1 MTDRDI
7 AHVDSP
13 TEQRNP
19 RTRDID
25 QASTLQILE
34 RLNTEDA
41 SVAPAIAAI
50 LPTLAELVD
59 RSLERFESGGTIHYV
74 GAGTSG
80 RIAAMD
86 AAELPPTYGIE
97 PGRIT
102 AHHAGGQPALD
113 GSREGIEDSRST
125 GRADLDAVATND
137 VVIGLAASGRT
148 PYVAGALAVAHERGA
163 LTALITANPRSPL
176 IPEVDLAL
184 VVDTGPEPIAGSTR
198 MKAGTAQKLVLNGF
212 STALMVRQGK
222 TYSNLMVDVKPSNAK
237 LRGRVLS
244 ILTEATGASTERCAD
259 RLREAEDDLKV
270 ALVSLLAEVPVGPAR
285 RALERSA
292 GRVRAALDLL
302 AG

>member
-7 AHVDSP
+7 AQVDSP

-25 QASTLQILE
+25 QRSTLQILE
-34 RLNTEDA
+34 LLNAEDA
-41 SVAPAIAAI
+41 SVAPAIVPILAI
-50 LPTLAELVD
+50 LAELVD
-59 RSLERFESGGTIHYV
+59 RSLERYEAGGTIRYV

-86 AAELPPTYGIE
+86 AAELPPTYSIQ

-113 GSREGIEDSRST
+113 GSQEGIEDSRST
-125 GRADLDAVATND
+125 GRTDLDAVGAND

-148 PYVAGALAVAHERGA
+148 PYVAGALELARERGA
-163 LTALITANPRSPL
+163 LTALLTANPRSPL
-176 IPEVDLAL
+176 LAEVDLAL

-198 MKAGTAQKLVLNGF
+198 MKAGTAQKLVLNAF
-212 STALMVRQGK
+212 STTLMVRRGK
-222 TYSNLMVDVKPSNAK
+222 TYSNLMVDVDPSNAK

-244 ILTEATGASTERCAD
+244 ILVEATGASTEHCTD
-259 RLREAEDDLKV
+259 RLREAEGDLKV

-285 RALERSA
+285 GALERSA
-292 GRVRAALDLL
+292 GRVRPALELL